1 MKCRKTKTREITTTN
16 QKKGNIA
23 SSQWGLKAQYVN
35 CLKRGKMRVAKSQIL
50 QKIHQRY
57 VTRKVESSIIT
68 IVVWLQ
74 LLFVRCPVW
83 WRTGHLRLVW
93 FRGEA
98 GLVVVNL
105 VCASTSLQDNV
116 LNIWVCVCITTRI
129 DFTLFWRVK
138 LRELWTRCFDS
149 DGSVV
154 CCRKTIFNVNWRV
167 AGAKSLVCFPRDFP
181 VFKFCIWFI
190 DDFQNKLWSVCD
202 FSPIVLFIF
211 VAFHSPVPVPWNAKS
226 FPRGDR
232 PSNKGTE
239 YAFSW

>member
-1 MKCRKTKTREITTTN
+1 MRRKENITR
-16 QKKGNIA
+16 
-23 SSQWGLKAQYVN
+23 SQWGLKAQYVN
-35 CLKRGKMRVAKSQIL
+35 FLKRGKMRVAKSQIL

-57 VTRKVESSIIT
+57 VARKVESSIIT
-68 IVVWLQ
+68 IVIWLQ

-83 WRTGHLRLVW
+83 WRTGHLRPVW

-138 LRELWTRCFDS
+138 LRKLWTLCFDS

-154 CCRKTIFNVNWRV
+154 CCYYIHRKLTCGR
-167 AGAKSLVCFPRDFP
+167 C
-181 VFKFCIWFI
+181 
-190 DDFQNKLWSVCD
+190 
-202 FSPIVLFIF
+202 
-211 VAFHSPVPVPWNAKS
+211 
-226 FPRGDR
+226 
-232 PSNKGTE
+232 
-239 YAFSW
+239 

>member
-1 MKCRKTKTREITTTN
+1 MECRKTKTREITTTN

-35 CLKRGKMRVAKSQIL
+35 CLKRAKMRVAKSQIL

-57 VTRKVESSIIT
+57 VARKVESSIIT

-83 WRTGHLRLVW
+83 WRTGHLRPVW

-116 LNIWVCVCITTRI
+116 LNIWVCLERGLFSKGLPCFKVSNLIHWWLWKQ
-129 DFTLFWRVK
+129 TLI
-138 LRELWTRCFDS
+138 C
-149 DGSVV
+149 
-154 CCRKTIFNVNWRV
+154 
-167 AGAKSLVCFPRDFP
+167 
-181 VFKFCIWFI
+181 
-190 DDFQNKLWSVCD
+190 
-202 FSPIVLFIF
+202 
-211 VAFHSPVPVPWNAKS
+211 
-226 FPRGDR
+226 
-232 PSNKGTE
+232 
-239 YAFSW
+239 